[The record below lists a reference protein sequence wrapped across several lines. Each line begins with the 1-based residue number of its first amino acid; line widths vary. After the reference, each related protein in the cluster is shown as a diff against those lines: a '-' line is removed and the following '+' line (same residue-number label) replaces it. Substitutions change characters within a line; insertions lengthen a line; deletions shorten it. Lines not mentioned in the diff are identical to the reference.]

1 MSEHCPLKDLFIIQ
15 LGTAKTQKYWMAR
28 CVKISPKVS
37 QMQMVWMIL
46 VKRQKLLVG
55 IIGCIK
61 LRVLISVDIAA
72 HNMFFTLDQEIKN

>member
-1 MSEHCPLKDLFIIQ
+1 
-15 LGTAKTQKYWMAR
+15 
-28 CVKISPKVS
+28 
-37 QMQMVWMIL
+37 MQMVWMIL

>member
-1 MSEHCPLKDLFIIQ
+1 MSERCPLKDLFIIQ
-15 LGTAKTQKYWMAR
+15 LGTAETQKYWMAR

-46 VKRQKLLVG
+46 VKRQQLLG

-72 HNMFFTLDQEIKN
+72 HNMFFTSDQEIKN

>member
-1 MSEHCPLKDLFIIQ
+1 
-15 LGTAKTQKYWMAR
+15 
-28 CVKISPKVS
+28 
-37 QMQMVWMIL
+37 MIL

>member
-1 MSEHCPLKDLFIIQ
+1 MCENLSQGQPNANGVNDISEAAEVI
-15 LGTAKTQKYWMAR
+15 
-28 CVKISPKVS
+28 
-37 QMQMVWMIL
+37 
-46 VKRQKLLVG
+46 VG